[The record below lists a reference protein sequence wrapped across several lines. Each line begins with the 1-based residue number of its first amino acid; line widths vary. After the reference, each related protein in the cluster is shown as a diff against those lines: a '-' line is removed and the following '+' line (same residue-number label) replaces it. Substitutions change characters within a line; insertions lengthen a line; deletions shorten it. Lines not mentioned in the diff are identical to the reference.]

1 MKKLYKVGIYCRLS
15 LDDASNSAKAKTYI
29 PASESSSIENQR
41 EILSKF
47 VMLNGWTEIKTYAD
61 DGYSGGNF
69 QRPGFQKMLED
80 ARKGL
85 INLILVKDL
94 SRLGRD
100 FVEVGRYTD
109 VVFPSLGCR
118 FVSVLDCLDSEGDN
132 TDMLHFRSLMNDYHL
147 KDLSN
152 KIKSVRYAKMKSGQF
167 LSAYTPYGYQKSGED
182 KHKLVVD
189 DYAADVVRRI
199 FTMRQEGASYGK
211 ITAAMNTGGILSPRS
226 YWRNNNEKAEKASLP
241 LWTCASI
248 KHILGNEVY
257 LGNLLMNYT
266 GSRTYKDS
274 TMIRKPK
281 SEWIR
286 FEHAHE
292 AIVSRDVWEV
302 VQEINRA
309 ASLKTAKSRKPVQS
323 LFSGKLV
330 CADCKGML
338 GADTETH
345 YRKNGAVKRY
355 VSYCCGRHVR
365 SGLSICSWHR
375 IYEKTLVQIVMAEI
389 QAHAEAAALDE
400 AGLVETLKHRMARFD
415 EQHLSD
421 IRRESATL
429 RRRLRDLEGMAA
441 KLYEDKVS
449 GAITES
455 TFAVLIQKNEQ
466 EHLTKEEHLDVLLSE
481 IGQSEQQTTNIQN
494 WAAVIRKY
502 AHLQTLDR
510 ETIDELIDH
519 IEIGERTVIDGKR
532 RQDVKVFYR
541 FVGQVCQQNIYKK
554 AGYISIQSF

>member
-29 PASESSSIENQR
+29 PAGESASIENQR

-69 QRPGFQKMLED
+69 QRPGFQEMLED
-80 ARKGL
+80 ARNG
-85 INLILVKDL
+85 IVNLILVKDL

-167 LSAYTPYGYQKSGED
+167 LSSYAPYGYQKSAED
-182 KHKLVVD
+182 KHKLIID
-189 DYAADVVRRI
+189 AYTAGVVRRI
-199 FTMRQEGASYGK
+199 FTMRRESAAYGK
-211 ITAAMNTGGILSPRS
+211 ITAALNKDGILSPRA
-226 YWRNNNEKAEKASLP
+226 YWHGHNRKDGKVYSP
-241 LWTCASI
+241 FWTCASV
-248 KHILGNEVY
+248 KHILSNEVY
-257 LGNLLMNYT
+257 LGTLLMNYT

-274 TMIRKPK
+274 TMIHKPE

-292 AIVSRDVWEV
+292 AIVPRDVWEAA
-302 VQEINRA
+302 QEINRA
-309 ASLKTAKSRKPVQS
+309 ASLRTAKNRKPIPS

-330 CADCKGML
+330 CADCKATL
-338 GADTETH
+338 GADTETQH
-345 YRKNGAVKRY
+345 RKNGSMKRY

-365 SGLSICSWHR
+365 SGLSVCSWHR
-375 IYEKTLVQIVMAEI
+375 IYEKTLAQIVMAEI
-389 QAHAEAAALDE
+389 QAHAEAATLDE
-400 AGLVETLKHRMARFD
+400 AGLVDALKHRMARDD
-415 EQHLSD
+415 EQHMND
-421 IRRESATL
+421 IRREAAIL
-429 RRRLRDLEGMAA
+429 RHRLRDLEGIAA
-441 KLYEDKVS
+441 KLYEDKISGEVS
-449 GAITES
+449 RD
-455 TFAVLIQKNEQ
+455 TFAVLIQKSER
-466 EHLTKEEHLDVLLSE
+466 EHVAKAERFDMLLSE
-481 IGQSEQQTTNIQN
+481 IKQSEQQTADIQN
-494 WAAVIRKY
+494 WTAVIRKY
-502 AHLQTLDR
+502 VHLQMLDR
-510 ETIDELIDH
+510 ETVDELIDH
-519 IEIGERTVIDGKR
+519 IEIGERTIIDGKR

-541 FVGQVCQQNIYKK
+541 FVGQVDQKITYRK
-554 AGYISIQSF
+554 AG